1 MAPSTVTAA
10 MIARSRTVAEP
21 RWSPGGGLLAWID
34 GFDGRYDLV
43 VARSDGTLPPAVV
56 TSEVGLA
63 PVGGY
68 GGGAWSWA
76 GDDSLVLA
84 AADGRLLLVRADG
97 SGLVRVLSRDGTA
110 LAPAVSP
117 DGTRAAFVCERDDA
131 CDIAV
136 VPLDGSAWPQRASRA
151 DFAWDPA
158 WSPDSRRVAWH
169 EWDLPAM
176 PWEASRIAFADVAD
190 VAGGPLAA
198 PRVVAGASTSARVA
212 VGQPRFSPDGA
223 RLAYVTDSSGMTNVV
238 VARADGSRP
247 SRLRAEDYDHAPP
260 SWSPGLRTFAW
271 SPDSGSLVYARNEQG
286 FGRLVRASRRGTA
299 TVELGKAF
307 HTGLDW
313 SEHGVVAIRSGAV
326 TPPRVV
332 VVDPQSG
339 TRRTLARGPVG
350 GFEACGLV
358 EPERVRWRSGGA
370 TVHGLLYR
378 PEASRR
384 AGTRRSAPPPMLV
397 LIHGGP
403 TDQARAD
410 WNPRVAYWVSRGWAV
425 LAPNYRGSSGYG
437 RAYRE
442 ALDGKWGVHDVA
454 DVAAGIRHAGV
465 QRWCDPARVAVM
477 GGSAGGFTVL
487 LLCARHGGLVAAGV
501 SLFGVADLLQLAAT
515 THRFE
520 SRYLDSLVGELP
532 RHVARYRDRSPI
544 AYASSITVPMLVL
557 QGRDDKVVPVDQADA
572 MVAAMHDAGGDVE
585 YHVYDGEGHGFR
597 RLSNVIDE
605 YERTERFLNRHVL
618 GVAG

>member
-1 MAPSTVTAA
+1 MGLSIVTAA

-21 RWSPGGGLLAWID
+21 RWSPGGGLIGWID

-43 VARSDGTLPPAVV
+43 IARSDGAAPPVV
-56 TSEVGLA
+56 VSADVALT

-68 GGGAWSWA
+68 GGGAWGWVSE
-76 GDDSLVLA
+76 DEVVLA
-84 AADGRLLLVRADG
+84 AADGRLVVIRADG
-97 SGLVRVLSRDGTA
+97 GGIVRVLSRDGTA
-110 LAPAVSP
+110 GAPAVSP
-117 DGTRAAFVCERDDA
+117 DGALAAFILERGDA
-131 CDIAV
+131 CDVAV
-136 VPLDGSAWPQRASRA
+136 VPLDGSAWPARASRA

-158 WSPDSRRVAWH
+158 WSPDGRRLAWH

-176 PWEASRIAFADVAD
+176 PWEASRVA
-190 VAGGPLAA
+190 VAGVHADGRVDAA
-198 PRVVAGASTSARVA
+198 RVVAGAAPARVGL
-212 VGQPRFSPDGA
+212 GQPRFSPEGA
-223 RLAYVTDSSGMTNVV
+223 RLAYVTDADGPTRIM

-247 SRLRAEDYDHAPP
+247 IALRTEAYEHAPP

-271 SPDSGSLVYARNEQG
+271 SPDGGAVAYARNERG

-299 TVELGKAF
+299 TTELGKGF
-307 HTGLDW
+307 HQGIDW
-313 SEHGVVAIRSGAV
+313 SPHGIAAVRSGAL
-326 TPPRVV
+326 TPPQVV

-339 TRRTLARGPVG
+339 ARRSLARGPVG

-358 EPERVRWRSGGA
+358 EPAAVRWRSGGA

-378 PEASRR
+378 PERGRR
-384 AGTRRSAPPPMLV
+384 AGGRRNAPPPMLV

-425 LAPNYRGSSGYG
+425 LAANYRGSSGYG

-442 ALDGKWGVHDVA
+442 ALDGKWGIHDVS
-454 DVAAGIRHAGV
+454 DVAAGVRHAG
-465 QRWCDPARVAVM
+465 REGWCDPSRVAVM
-477 GGSAGGFTVL
+477 GGSAGGYTVL
-487 LLCARHGGLVAAGV
+487 LLCERHGDLIAAGV

-532 RHVARYRDRSPI
+532 RHARRYRERSPLTH
-544 AYASSITVPMLVL
+544 ASSISVPLLVL

-572 MVAAMHDAGGDVE
+572 MVAAIRNAGGEVD
-585 YHVYDGEGHGFR
+585 YQVYDGEGHGFR
-597 RLSNVIDE
+597 RLTNVVDE
-605 YERTERFLNRHVL
+605 YERTERFLAQHVL
-618 GVAG
+618 GATT